1 MSGKELRL
9 KQEYFFSSASVQN
22 IVSEFKKYNLS
33 WDEFPKFN
41 CIQLND
47 THPTLALVEL
57 LRILIDENGVEYNK
71 AFDIVKRTFNY
82 TNHTF
87 GINLFN
93 KFLFHGRYKKEIS
106 K

>member
-22 IVSEFKKYNLS
+22 IIIEFKKLNLS

-57 LRILIDENGVEYNK
+57 
-71 AFDIVKRTFNY
+71 
-82 TNHTF
+82 
-87 GINLFN
+87 
-93 KFLFHGRYKKEIS
+93 
-106 K
+106 